1 MYLACAMGFIWAL
14 AVVFVGGGVMKHTLE
29 LSDQELKIIQ
39 FIRSLTPEEGKLF
52 EKHCLDYGVFLITR
66 KRADQYNISCQSDHV
81 C

>member
-1 MYLACAMGFIWAL
+1 MIDIDKREIYNYLKKYFNNKNQF
-14 AVVFVGGGVMKHTLE
+14 VFKE